1 MECCGRLQK
10 EVEGCGRRACHEVIT
25 FISGHQMVISAQLS
39 GSITFISGHQMVIS
53 AQLSGSRQCALT
65 CHEVIALL
73 RPGLSARFAT
83 ACSRRRSSACEAHRL
98 IAFTAPLWR
107 TVKARAV

>member
-39 GSITFISGHQMVIS
+39 GSG
-53 AQLSGSRQCALT
+53 QCALT